1 MTPTEVDVFLEH
13 LRERD
18 LAADTIAHYQAAL
31 REFFDW
37 FTATT
42 KQTEVVAVT
51 SLDVRQWRDQLK
63 SNQKAGTVNN
73 KLGKL
78 SSFLEWCVK
87 AKLIQS
93 NPAENIKRSKINL
106 TAPKWLTRQ
115 ETHAILRMAE
125 QQFQMAQMK
134 DLDHSLTIAA
144 RTLAMVRLMLN
155 AGLRVSEVCD
165 LKISDVTLGERS
177 GSVLVR
183 YGKGSKQR
191 GIPLNS
197 DARKAILTWLKVRG
211 NEGEYLFI
219 GPDKERM
226 KRQVV
231 TWHIGQL
238 GKKVGL
244 ELNPHRLRHTFGKNL
259 VDSGVSLDRV
269 AMLLG
274 HSNLTTTAVYTLPG
288 EGDLQRAVDKISWED

>member
-1 MTPTEVDVFLEH
+1 
-13 LRERD
+13 
-18 LAADTIAHYQAAL
+18 
-31 REFFDW
+31 
-37 FTATT
+37 
-42 KQTEVVAVT
+42 
-51 SLDVRQWRDQLK
+51 
-63 SNQKAGTVNN
+63 
-73 KLGKL
+73 
-78 SSFLEWCVK
+78 
-87 AKLIQS
+87 
-93 NPAENIKRSKINL
+93 
-106 TAPKWLTRQ
+106 
-115 ETHAILRMAE
+115 
-125 QQFQMAQMK
+125 
-134 DLDHSLTIAA
+134 
-144 RTLAMVRLMLN
+144 
-155 AGLRVSEVCD
+155 VCD